1 MAALDLTG
9 YKLTFD
15 DEFNNLSVS
24 QTGAGTTWADIRSE
38 WRFDANSDIGFG
50 NSSFLDAASGYN
62 PFSVQNGVLSITA
75 EPNPTQYGYPGS
87 WASGLITTQGNFSQE
102 YGYFEIR
109 ANFSS
114 LPGAWD
120 AFWLLPDKQTPDP
133 NNAGRWQEL
142 DVVEHYGSF
151 PQGVY
156 THVHTTDAAPN
167 VNWQQNLQVYSELA
181 QPGGY
186 HTYGMDWEPNTLTFY
201 VDGQE
206 TGSIP
211 TPSDMHSP
219 MYMLADLAIQT
230 SQNPANAPITSYID
244 YIRAYASPNTIPG
257 VDNLVGQGGTAAAG
271 GATDAGAGGQTGATP
286 PVTAGGDSGTGTVTP
301 PPPTGTGIQTGGDT
315 GTPPNLAAGGDS
327 GGGTVTPPPSTGTG
341 VQTGGDTGTPPILAA
356 GVDSGGGTVTPPPP
370 TGTGGQTGPDTGVPP
385 IVAAGDDAGAG
396 TVMPPPTGTGGQT
409 VADTGTSPVTAGGGH
424 SGPSTVT
431 APPTD
436 AGGHAGAD
444 IVTPPILAAGTD
456 LGAGADAPALT
467 MATLPTTVRDNAL
480 ALSTD
485 LAQAGVVF
493 NDATR
498 LLEGRIVEHA
508 GRQQQSGCLSRHVHN
523 RYPRCAQ

>member
-257 VDNLVGQGGTAAAG
+257 VDNLVGQGATAAAG
-271 GATDAGAGGQTGATP
+271 GATDAGALRTNRSYSCSYGRRRFRYR
-286 PVTAGGDSGTGTVTP
+286 
-301 PPPTGTGIQTGGDT
+301 
-315 GTPPNLAAGGDS
+315 
-327 GGGTVTPPPSTGTG
+327 
-341 VQTGGDTGTPPILAA
+341 
-356 GVDSGGGTVTPPPP
+356 
-370 TGTGGQTGPDTGVPP
+370 
-385 IVAAGDDAGAG
+385 
-396 TVMPPPTGTGGQT
+396 
-409 VADTGTSPVTAGGGH
+409 H
-424 SGPSTVT
+424 
-431 APPTD
+431 
-436 AGGHAGAD
+436 GHA
-444 IVTPPILAAGTD
+444 AASNN
-456 LGAGADAPALT
+456 
-467 MATLPTTVRDNAL
+467 RDGCTNRRRYRNSSNFGSRGRFRWRHGHA
-480 ALSTD
+480 AASNRDGWT
-485 LAQAGVVF
+485 
-493 NDATR
+493 NRTR
-498 LLEGRIVEHA
+498 YRSSSNCGSGRCCWCRHSHA
-508 GRQQQSGCLSRHVHN
+508 ASDRDGWTNRSRYRHFSSHGRRGPFRS
-523 RYPRCAQ
+523 

>member
-271 GATDAGAGGQTGATP
+271 GATDAGALRTNRSYSCSYGRRRFRYR
-286 PVTAGGDSGTGTVTP
+286 
-301 PPPTGTGIQTGGDT
+301 
-315 GTPPNLAAGGDS
+315 
-327 GGGTVTPPPSTGTG
+327 
-341 VQTGGDTGTPPILAA
+341 
-356 GVDSGGGTVTPPPP
+356 
-370 TGTGGQTGPDTGVPP
+370 
-385 IVAAGDDAGAG
+385 
-396 TVMPPPTGTGGQT
+396 
-409 VADTGTSPVTAGGGH
+409 H
-424 SGPSTVT
+424 
-431 APPTD
+431 
-436 AGGHAGAD
+436 GHA
-444 IVTPPILAAGTD
+444 AASNN
-456 LGAGADAPALT
+456 
-467 MATLPTTVRDNAL
+467 RDGCTNRRRYRNSSNFGSRGRFRWRHGHA
-480 ALSTD
+480 AASNRDGWT
-485 LAQAGVVF
+485 
-493 NDATR
+493 NRTR
-498 LLEGRIVEHA
+498 YRSSSNCGSGRRCWCRHSHA
-508 GRQQQSGCLSRHVHN
+508 ASDRDGWTNRSRYRHFSSHGRRGPFRS
-523 RYPRCAQ
+523 

>member
-206 TGSIP
+206 TGSFP

-219 MYMLADLAIQT
+219 MYMLATWQFRRRRTRPTRRSLLT
-230 SQNPANAPITSYID
+230 STISAHTLHPTLSPAS
-244 YIRAYASPNTIPG
+244 TI
-257 VDNLVGQGGTAAAG
+257 LSAKAALQRQVARPMQEPC
-271 GATDAGAGGQTGATP
+271 GQTGATP
-286 PVTAGGDSGTGTVTP
+286 AVTAGGDSGTGTVTP
-301 PPPTGTGIQTGGDT
+301 PPPT
-315 GTPPNLAAGGDS
+315 
-327 GGGTVTPPPSTGTG
+327 TGTG
-341 VQTGGDTGTPPILAA
+341 VQTGGDTGTPPNLAGA
-356 GVDSGGGTVTPPPP
+356 GDSGGGTV
-370 TGTGGQTGPDTGVPP
+370 
-385 IVAAGDDAGAG
+385 
-396 TVMPPPTGTGGQT
+396 
-409 VADTGTSPVTAGGGH
+409 
-424 SGPSTVT
+424 
-431 APPTD
+431 
-436 AGGHAGAD
+436 
-444 IVTPPILAAGTD
+444 
-456 LGAGADAPALT
+456 
-467 MATLPTTVRDNAL
+467 
-480 ALSTD
+480 
-485 LAQAGVVF
+485 
-493 NDATR
+493 
-498 LLEGRIVEHA
+498 
-508 GRQQQSGCLSRHVHN
+508 
-523 RYPRCAQ
+523 